1 MPYCDL
7 CDQWIWNNTWM
18 RVAITHNGEVQ
29 LHHMHNICARAVETH
44 IQLKEELQNLV
55 DPEQRRIK
63 QTELE
68 TSMESINGLC
78 EWQRCFAVFELE
90 S

>member
-7 CDQWIWNNTWM
+7 CSQWIWNHSWM
-18 RVAITHNGEVQ
+18 RVSISLNDVGG
-29 LHHMHNICARAVETH
+29 LYNMHNICARAVETH
-44 IQLKEELQNLV
+44 IQLKSEV
-55 DPEQRRIK
+55 RSTTDPEQRRIR
-63 QTELE
+63 QQELQ

-78 EWQRCFAVFELE
+78 EWQRCFAVFKLE